1 MNRLKINEVE
11 QLLGLS
17 KANIRF
23 YEKQGLLCP
32 ERTENKYREY
42 SDADIE
48 RLKTIVIFRKLG
60 ISVQDIGRI
69 LSGELPLQ
77 EAVQKNITVLESQNE
92 QLEGSLNLSQQIVL
106 EQEDTLD
113 TDRYWDLIQKKEV
126 QGERFADVVAEYW
139 ENVMKDHVYR
149 RFGLDESMSTKVK
162 VGMVILYCAIWALSR
177 TFLWKEGTFFGNFI
191 YWPLLIIFGS
201 GLVFLIFWLGK
212 RHPIIAFI
220 INSILLIICCV
231 VLGGVVL
238 LLVYGVLRAIWNGI
252 FV

>member
-1 MNRLKINEVE
+1 MVYISVMILLRGVNRLKINEVE

-77 EAVQKNITVLESQNE
+77 KAVQKNITVLESQIE

-177 TFLWKEGTFFGNFI
+177 TFLWKELFLVI
-191 YWPLLIIFGS
+191 LYI
-201 GLVFLIFWLGK
+201 GL
-212 RHPIIAFI
+212 
-220 INSILLIICCV
+220 S
-231 VLGGVVL
+231 
-238 LLVYGVLRAIWNGI
+238 
-252 FV
+252 

>member
-77 EAVQKNITVLESQNE
+77 EAVQKNITVLESQIE
-92 QLEGSLNLSQQIVL
+92 QLEGSLNLSQ
-106 EQEDTLD
+106 
-113 TDRYWDLIQKKEV
+113 
-126 QGERFADVVAEYW
+126 
-139 ENVMKDHVYR
+139 
-149 RFGLDESMSTKVK
+149 
-162 VGMVILYCAIWALSR
+162 
-177 TFLWKEGTFFGNFI
+177 
-191 YWPLLIIFGS
+191 
-201 GLVFLIFWLGK
+201 
-212 RHPIIAFI
+212 
-220 INSILLIICCV
+220 
-231 VLGGVVL
+231 
-238 LLVYGVLRAIWNGI
+238 
-252 FV
+252 